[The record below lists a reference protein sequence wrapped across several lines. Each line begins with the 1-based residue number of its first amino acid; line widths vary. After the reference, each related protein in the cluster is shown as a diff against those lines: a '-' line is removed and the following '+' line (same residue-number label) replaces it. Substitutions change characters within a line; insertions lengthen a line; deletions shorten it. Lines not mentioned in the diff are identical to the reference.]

1 MRLTPSWPSSRLS
14 ACDYSQK
21 KRKIF
26 DSGSDL
32 DRCGRLEHCANSGL
46 ACKASFI
53 LDAGNSNRP
62 SIKTYLWD
70 MVKRQPGIHQ
80 RHSDCGAFYPQDP
93 VLVRSNRNRRQHG
106 APRIGIGAMPGSM
119 SALPEP
125 RMDVHYSTKEQPE
138 GRPYRSGLGT
148 GFCRKGVTFFRLR
161 F

>member
-1 MRLTPSWPSSRLS
+1 MFSDSTKVMEL
-14 ACDYSQK
+14 
-21 KRKIF
+21 F

-53 LDAGNSNRP
+53 LDAANSNRP
-62 SIKTYLWD
+62 SIQTYRWD

-106 APRIGIGAMPGSM
+106 ARRRGIGAMPGSM

-125 RMDVHYSTKEQPE
+125 SSQEFSPLIFHWEHVSLEQE
-138 GRPYRSGLGT
+138 GWLRHQENAASDRSWRRRDG
-148 GFCRKGVTFFRLR
+148 
-161 F
+161 